1 MATTTERQELEIL
14 SKAAAWFAR
23 ETGSIPSKGSNPDN
37 LDELTGTPSDGTFE
51 GVILQEL
58 GIFIGDPE

>member
-1 MATTTERQELEIL
+1 MLDLSSEID
-14 SKAAAWFAR
+14 
-23 ETGSIPSKGSNPDN
+23 PDN

-58 GIFIGDPE
+58 GIFIGDPEEVGTWSGMHGCMASCSASTRSS